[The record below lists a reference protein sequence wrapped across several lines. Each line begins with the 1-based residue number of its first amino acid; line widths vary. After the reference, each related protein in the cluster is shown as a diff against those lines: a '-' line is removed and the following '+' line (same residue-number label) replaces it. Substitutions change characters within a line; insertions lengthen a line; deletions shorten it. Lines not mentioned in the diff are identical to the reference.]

1 MAARHRNTLGY
12 DKRNYKLFCNL
23 NVEKVHNEAEEE
35 DEENEKYVEERLDID
50 IQDIAL
56 DFMDVLKHESRD
68 MALPFF
74 NKLTINQI
82 YIFLSGYNR
91 SFNID

>member
-1 MAARHRNTLGY
+1 MGY
-12 DKRNYKLFCNL
+12 DIRIYKLFCNL